1 MITAIIQARTNSTRL
16 PQKILLEVLEKT
28 LLELMIERIRNSK
41 SLEKIVIATT
51 VNPIDDVIEDLC
63 KKLQIECYRGSE
75 DDVLS
80 RYVMVGEK
88 TKSDIIVRL
97 NSDCPLIDPCII
109 DEVITF
115 YLNNNYDYVSNVF
128 PKFGS
133 FPEGMGVEIF
143 SHGLLKTISIKAK
156 KPSQR
161 EHPTSFIWTQPTKFK
176 IFRIE
181 CKKNLKKY
189 RLSLDYE
196 EDFQLIKSVFNGLYD
211 RNKKFGLDEII
222 DWLDKNP
229 KVFHLN
235 SHITKDEGWL
245 LSLEKDKSAGF

>member
-51 VNPIDDVIEDLC
+51 VNSTDDVIEDLC

-115 YLNNNYDYVSNVF
+115 YL
-128 PKFGS
+128 
-133 FPEGMGVEIF
+133 
-143 SHGLLKTISIKAK
+143 KTISTKAK

-176 IFRIE
+176 LFRIE

-196 EDFQLIKSVFNGLYD
+196 EDFQLIKSVFDELYD
-211 RNKKFGLDEII
+211 RNQKFGLDEII

-229 KVFHLN
+229 KIFHLN

-245 LSLEKDKSAGF
+245 FSLEKDKSAGF